1 MKGFIREAVILT
13 YPTNQHIVHLKTIY
27 FEMGQGD
34 PLDSKNVITPYI
46 VMENCG
52 QNISQYIRKNININ
66 RLDFAAKIVYG
77 VACGLNV
84 CRFNIFKSLKSS
96 NSGFKFNTFDI

>member
-1 MKGFIREAVILT
+1 MILT
-13 YPTNQHIVHLKTIY
+13 HASNPHLVHLKTIY

-34 PLDSKNVITPYI
+34 PFDSENVIAPYI

-52 QNISQYIRKNININ
+52 ENISQYIRRNNTIN
-66 RLDFAAKIVYG
+66 RMDFAAKIVYG